1 MARKDIHK
9 DGKATQFGSGQDP
22 TRGGRKK
29 KIYTILK
36 EKGYSKEDVHACFGE
51 LAFYT
56 LAELREVAKDETKP
70 VIMVVLAMAF
80 KNAAQKGDYRQI
92 KEIMEQSIGR
102 PNQAIDVTTGGEKVN
117 QRTDLSNLSAKEL
130 IALRQINKK
139 IKVNDDNE

>member
-1 MARKDIHK
+1 MGGYKKIDKDAGVK
-9 DGKATQFGSGQDP
+9 FGSGQDP

-80 KNAAQKGDYRQI
+80 KNAAQKGDYKQI

-102 PNQAIDVTTGGEKVN
+102 PNQAVDVTTGGEKIGIAHS
-117 QRTDLSNLSAKEL
+117 LKAYAAKF
-130 IALRQINKK
+130 
-139 IKVNDDNE
+139 DDETED